1 MSNILALSEAATIG
15 LHSMVLIAKS
25 AEKLNANQI
34 ADQIGSSKH
43 HVAKIMQRLA
53 KENFIASNRGPLGGF
68 ILKKDPAEISLLQIF
83 EAIEGKVEEHN
94 CPGSKEACPFGSCI
108 LGDVTN
114 KLTNDFLQYLKTQT
128 LDKYL

>member
-34 ADQIGSSKH
+34 ADHIGSSKH

-53 KENFIASNRGPLGGF
+53 KENFIAFSTFFSTHRG
-68 ILKKDPAEISLLQIF
+68 
-83 EAIEGKVEEHN
+83 
-94 CPGSKEACPFGSCI
+94 
-108 LGDVTN
+108 
-114 KLTNDFLQYLKTQT
+114 
-128 LDKYL
+128 